1 MRGSFFSETSLTKKV
16 KIVSRKEKEMG
27 FVLSAGV
34 NMQIIQTAWWGLLF
48 MGWSWAKRL
57 KALLLIV
64 KQIVW
69 LNYGG
74 SKEAEREEIE
84 PL

>member
-34 NMQIIQTAWWGLLF
+34 NMQIIQTA
-48 MGWSWAKRL
+48 
-57 KALLLIV
+57 
-64 KQIVW
+64 
-69 LNYGG
+69 
-74 SKEAEREEIE
+74 
-84 PL
+84 